1 MSKGLSSLEHLIGRL
16 QNQTATILNN
26 EKDEEKK
33 RKYEK
38 LAFELMFED
47 KAIIE
52 KELKDYQEI
61 KEIAKHYNW
70 DDITSEIF
78 NVKTDK
84 KYRDLFNSAI
94 VNIQEDYRKARALEI
109 IKKKGILVNGLIKS
123 KSLAEYNAL
132 CNYHGMTEWLIQEEY
147 DLLKE
152 VLL

>member
-1 MSKGLSSLEHLIGRL
+1 MKVKGRADKMSKGLSSLEHLIGRL

-52 KELKDYQEI
+52 KELKALDIINERNVDVLRI
-61 KEIAKHYNW
+61 KITQNVEQYNKRKIKGCKTLSKEAY
-70 DDITSEIF
+70 DI
-78 NVKTDK
+78 
-84 KYRDLFNSAI
+84 
-94 VNIQEDYRKARALEI
+94 
-109 IKKKGILVNGLIKS
+109 
-123 KSLAEYNAL
+123 
-132 CNYHGMTEWLIQEEY
+132 
-147 DLLKE
+147 LKE